1 MIMSTDCHGS
11 CPYGVQDLLGFGMMR
26 CRWLRGDVSV
36 SWRSCVDLGMRRLV
50 YSCMWGVGLM
60 NAWGAAEEKFRVC
73 EIAIGQ
79 LRGWRVGKRNRIWAT
94 IARFMHPPED
104 LNSLIAIQ

>member
-11 CPYGVQDLLGFGMMR
+11 CPDGVEDLLG
-26 CRWLRGDVSV
+26 LESI
-36 SWRSCVDLGMRRLV
+36 CVR
-50 YSCMWGVGLM
+50 M
-60 NAWGAAEEKFRVC
+60 NAWGADEEKFRDC

-79 LRGWRVGKRNRIWAT
+79 LRGWRVGTRCRLWAT
-94 IARFMHPPED
+94 IATFMQPQED